1 MDAIQKDANDK
12 NQTVEE
18 ERDLNSVV
26 LLNVGIARIVVLV
39 MRHCDFI
46 LVLVDKGLISWVCVD
61 GSKTI
66 LTDGTNDVLI
76 VRIPKQNC
84 IDVENVDLDVQ
95 GRIVD
100 SIFII
105 VDDTVTVRR
114 GQESRHSLI
123 IVMTGRVTVDTVS
136 NI

>member
-46 LVLVDKGLISWVCVD
+46 LVLVDKGLIS
-61 GSKTI
+61 
-66 LTDGTNDVLI
+66 
-76 VRIPKQNC
+76 
-84 IDVENVDLDVQ
+84 
-95 GRIVD
+95 
-100 SIFII
+100 
-105 VDDTVTVRR
+105 
-114 GQESRHSLI
+114 
-123 IVMTGRVTVDTVS
+123 
-136 NI
+136 